1 MIHKKRMV
9 IYICSVIFTAVVLFF
24 LREFVANY
32 LVKLNLTDIEVP
44 NKNDRVLIF
53 APHNDDEV
61 LGAGELIK
69 KSIKNG
75 AKARVVFMTNGDG
88 FKEAVEF
95 DYFNLRP
102 KPMDYIKFGYTRQKE
117 SIDALKLLGISEDNI
132 TFLGYP
138 DGGLA
143 YMWGINWDK
152 NNPYVSKNTQISKSP
167 YTNNYTKN
175 AVYSGESVVEDITRI
190 LNEYKPTYIVF
201 PHPNDR
207 HPDHWATNAF
217 IKYVLA
223 TIQYVPN
230 KQLLYLVHRGDWP
243 TPMKGEPN
251 MYLVPPA
258 KLIGID
264 TQWYSLSLNS
274 DDEKEKEKAI
284 HLYKTQ
290 IKALGPLLV
299 AFERKNE
306 LFGEYDNFK
315 VPKFSRESGSITVD
329 FNNKII
335 TDPLQ
340 DAIKLEISKSED
352 ISAIYM
358 EKDKYKNLNVFM
370 KMNGEVEDDIA
381 YNFNFILF
389 YGNYNKRLNLK
400 ALNNKV
406 ISEHVSGQSIMNTKG
421 VEINIKGDVIHMI
434 IPYSIVQDF
443 KYIFVNG
450 YTSIGD
456 KMIDKTSW
464 RMGE

>member
-1 MIHKKRMV
+1 MINKKRIV
-9 IYICSVIFTAVVLFF
+9 IYICSIIFTVIVLFF
-24 LREFVANY
+24 LREFIANY
-32 LVKLNLTDIEVP
+32 LVKLNLKDIEIP
-44 NKNDRVLIF
+44 SKNDRVLVF

-69 KSIKNG
+69 KSIQNG
-75 AKARVVFMTNGDG
+75 AKVRVVFMTNGDG

-95 DYFNLRP
+95 DYFNLHP
-102 KPMDYIKFGYTRQKE
+102 KPKDYINFGYTRQNE
-117 SIDALKLLGISEDNI
+117 SINALKLLGLSENNI

-143 YMWGINWDK
+143 YMWSTNWDK
-152 NNPYVSKNTQISKSP
+152 SNPYISKNTQMSKSP
-167 YTNNYTKN
+167 YTNSYTKN
-175 AVYSGESVVEDITRI
+175 AVYSGESVVEDMTKI
-190 LNEYKPTYIVF
+190 LNEYKPTYVVF

-217 IKYVLA
+217 IKYVL
-223 TIQYVPN
+223 TTMKYIPN

-264 TQWYSLSLNS
+264 TQWYSLSLDS

-315 VPKFSRESGSITVD
+315 ILESNRDKSNISID
-329 FNNKII
+329 SNNKII

-340 DAIKLEISKSED
+340 DSVKLELSKSED
-352 ISAIYM
+352 ISGIYM
-358 EKDKYKNLNVFM
+358 EKDKDKNLNVFM
-370 KMNGEVEDDIA
+370 KMNGEVEDDTA

-389 YGNYNKRLNLK
+389 YKVRNKRLNLK
-400 ALNNKV
+400 VENNKI
-406 ISEHVSGQSIMNTKG
+406 ISEHISSQSIMNTQG
-421 VEINIKGDVIHMI
+421 VELNIKDKVIHMT
-434 IPYSIVQDF
+434 IPYNIVKDF
-443 KYIFVNG
+443 EHIFVNG

-456 KMIDKTSW
+456 KMMDKTSW